1 MLVHLVKLLWSREI
15 SGFRLCEVNCN
26 KIAIMCKQI
35 LIWLFSGVAFVSIL
49 MVQVT
54 QTDEELWFDGTE
66 LKANFMF

>member
-15 SGFRLCEVNCN
+15 SRFRLREAKCN

-35 LIWLFSGVAFVSIL
+35 FIWLFSGVAFVSIL

-54 QTDEELWFDGTE
+54 QNDEELWFDD
-66 LKANFMF
+66 M